1 MHRDDKMNRDIDWVS
16 LTNKKKINKQRRR
29 LGKFKKYKK
38 INQINKKH
46 FFFFF
51 LQNQDEDLIE
61 ESTAEENRS
70 PNTENENQAYKIY

>member
-1 MHRDDKMNRDIDWVS
+1 MLESFISDT
-16 LTNKKKINKQRRR
+16 L
-29 LGKFKKYKK
+29 
-38 INQINKKH
+38 

>member
-1 MHRDDKMNRDIDWVS
+1 M
-16 LTNKKKINKQRRR
+16 
-29 LGKFKKYKK
+29 GKFKKYKK

-61 ESTAEENRS
+61 ESTTEENKTTD
-70 PNTENENQAYKIY
+70 TENEVNFIFQSELST

>member
-1 MHRDDKMNRDIDWVS
+1 
-16 LTNKKKINKQRRR
+16 